1 MNFLC
6 ICHYD
11 TWKFAAL
18 SAKDL
23 QQVTSICL
31 PHDKALQDSGHLK
44 FVGSLGE
51 PSQSKTILANTH
63 SIKVEDGPYA
73 NTDEPFGAFFMIEAN
88 NIDEAVKIAS
98 LHPGAHLGQHFGGGI
113 EVRPVD
119 CFMQS

>member
-11 TWKFAAL
+11 TWKFAGL
-18 SAKDL
+18 SEKDL
-23 QQVTSICL
+23 QRVADICA

-51 PSQSKTILANTH
+51 PSQSKTILA
-63 SIKVEDGPYA
+63 IADGMKVEDGPFVST
-73 NTDEPFGAFFMIEAN
+73 NEPFGAFFMIEAN
-88 NIDEAVKIAS
+88 NIDEAVKIAA
-98 LHPGAHLGQHFGGGI
+98 LHPSAHLGQHFGGGI

-119 CFMQS
+119 FFNQS